1 MLLSGQIPRGGAGM
15 NHLMSRFFGPAYG
28 LLIVF
33 LYAALVL
40 GVLL

>member
-1 MLLSGQIPRGGAGM
+1 MTDLV
-15 NHLMSRFFGPAYG
+15 SRFFGPAYG

-40 GVLL
+40 GALL